1 MGCHRRY
8 VSVLKALLTTD
19 AEDITSGQKRHTRN
33 SGSTYLSERMPEQ
46 MLQVGQT
53 FGTDATSSKT
63 LLADDTAL
71 RRIVINITCGQ
82 KRHTRNSGSTYL
94 SERMPEQMLQVGQ
107 TFGTDA
113 TSSKTLLADD
123 TALRRIVI
131 NITCGQKRHT
141 RNSGSTYL
149 SERMPEQMLQV
160 GQTFGT
166 DATSSKTLL
175 ADDTA
180 LRRIVIRTSKSA
192 PQTTVLDHFHLHM
205 RRPVATCGHRLHTIL
220 IKSNQYLRS
229 EETQKLQ
236 QKKFPIEANE
246 SNRSEKTQLSSY
258 RLCAPTCPAIH
269 TGVRRH
275 SLQTTRPCVELS
287 SERPKVLRRRQ
298 FWIIFTCTCA
308 FRHSGRQCYH
318 SRTSKN
324 APSTTVF

>member
-19 AEDITSGQKRHTRN
+19 AED
-33 SGSTYLSERMPEQ
+33 
-46 MLQVGQT
+46 
-53 FGTDATSSKT
+53 
-63 LLADDTAL
+63 
-71 RRIVINITCGQ
+71 ITCGQ

-205 RRPVATCGHRLHTIL
+205 RLPVATCGHRLHTIL

-229 EETQKLQ
+229 EETQKLR
-236 QKKFPIEANE
+236 QKQFPIEANE

-275 SLQTTRPCVELS
+275 SFQTTLPCVELS

-308 FRHSGRQCYH
+308 FRHSGRQFYH